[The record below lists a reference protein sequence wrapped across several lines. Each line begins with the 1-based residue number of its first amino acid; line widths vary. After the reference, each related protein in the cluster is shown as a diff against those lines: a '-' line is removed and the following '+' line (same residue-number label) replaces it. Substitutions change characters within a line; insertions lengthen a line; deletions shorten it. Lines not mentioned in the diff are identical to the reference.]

1 MIGLCNFFLSL
12 LLYNKPMQVYV
23 EDVFIDNFVIDF
35 LLLLLTSRILHLNAK
50 KRLMVLGA
58 LIGVLGTVLSLLFS
72 LSGITAILYKIIL
85 SAVLVLCI
93 TPTTNLKKFFLAHI
107 TFITLTFVFGGLITA
122 ISLNF
127 GKPIITENGET
138 LYELGLPMGIILG
151 TISLGAFAII
161 KFIKSLQKRLVQSSF
176 YCTATLFDNDKKI
189 KIRAFIDSGN
199 TLIDPLTQK
208 PVMFISYQSFSKIF
222 QDIPIALVMLKKPV
236 PALKNSH
243 YISLGTITNQKSSAL
258 VFTVDKIIIKNDK
271 KTIEIESPTLALTF
285 LNLNK
290 KLDSEMLIN
299 PLILGECLWINL
311 LPFC

>member
-1 MIGLCNFFLSL
+1 
-12 LLYNKPMQVYV
+12 MQVYV

-299 PLILGECLWINL
+299 PLILGECL
-311 LPFC
+311 

>member
-1 MIGLCNFFLSL
+1 
-12 LLYNKPMQVYV
+12 MQVYV

-35 LLLLLTSRILHLNAK
+35 LLLFLTSRILHLNAK
-50 KRLMVLGA
+50 KRLLVLGA

-299 PLILGECLWINL
+299 PLILGECL
-311 LPFC
+311 

>member
-1 MIGLCNFFLSL
+1 
-12 LLYNKPMQVYV
+12 MQVYV

-151 TISLGAFAII
+151 TISLGAYAII

-299 PLILGECLWINL
+299 PLILGECL
-311 LPFC
+311 

>member
-93 TPTTNLKKFFLAHI
+93 TPTTNLKNFFLAHI

-138 LYELGLPMGIILG
+138 LYELGLPMGIIWG

-161 KFIKSLQKRLVQSSF
+161 KFIKSLQKKLVRSSF

-222 QDIPIALVMLKKPV
+222 QDVPIALVMLKKPV

-299 PLILGECLWINL
+299 PLILGECL
-311 LPFC
+311 

>member
-1 MIGLCNFFLSL
+1 
-12 LLYNKPMQVYV
+12 
-23 EDVFIDNFVIDF
+23 
-35 LLLLLTSRILHLNAK
+35 
-50 KRLMVLGA
+50 
-58 LIGVLGTVLSLLFS
+58 
-72 LSGITAILYKIIL
+72 
-85 SAVLVLCI
+85 
-93 TPTTNLKKFFLAHI
+93 
-107 TFITLTFVFGGLITA
+107 
-122 ISLNF
+122 
-127 GKPIITENGET
+127 
-138 LYELGLPMGIILG
+138 MGIILG

-299 PLILGECLWINL
+299 PLILGECL
-311 LPFC
+311 

>member
-35 LLLLLTSRILHLNAK
+35 LLLFLTSRILHLNAK
-50 KRLMVLGA
+50 KRLLVLGA